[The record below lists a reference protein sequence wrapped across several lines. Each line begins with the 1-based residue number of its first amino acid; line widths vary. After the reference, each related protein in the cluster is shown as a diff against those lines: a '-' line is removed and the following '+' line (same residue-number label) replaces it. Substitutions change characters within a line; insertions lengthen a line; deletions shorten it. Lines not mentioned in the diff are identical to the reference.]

1 MKFGA
6 VEMVLWLT
14 ALAATVEDLGLSF
27 WHPGEVALK
36 LPATLVLRDPTLFPG
51 LFRYQNT
58 HNAHVS
64 KQAHMKKKKREK
76 TLSWVG
82 REVRVDLGE
91 IVGRVEYDQFTL
103 HEILKTIMLRN
114 FK

>member
-1 MKFGA
+1 M
-6 VEMVLWLT
+6 
-14 ALAATVEDLGLSF
+14 
-27 WHPGEVALK
+27 ALK
-36 LPATLVLRDPTLFPG
+36 LPVTLVLRDQRPFPG

-58 HNAHVS
+58 HNAHVR
-64 KQAHMKKKKREK
+64 KQVRMNTHFKKEEK
-76 TLSWVG
+76 TLSWEG

-91 IVGRVEYDQFTL
+91 IVVRVEYDQITL